1 MKTVAPFSTPF
12 IIASGLATLLAFAW
26 LVGAGCASSPG
37 IHDTGSAIPHA
48 TTDFLEPF
56 HLQNSTDLTLLFSRR
71 KAAGLDNANPPSASA
86 APRRVFAVLVNGGSE
101 GYHQTNI
108 LNAAIALKQ
117 LGADAQ
123 NLFILCTGIPW
134 LDNLTYN
141 PAASSFLVMARPTA
155 LNFKLVLN
163 YLGGVITSNDVVLIY
178 LTGHGDKEDEYQT
191 LRDIGKLIPPP
202 SDPQLTT
209 LALQGPSLTTGE
221 FKAELESLQ
230 HAGQPLIIFLSDECY
245 GGGFAQAVRE
255 TCRRYISMSITDD
268 KHLTFCQTF
277 SPFFWKILARRQT
290 GIYPTPTFKAAF
302 DEAMREHRKTAA
314 DDWDAGEFF
323 CSEGLNTFSLS
334 ELH

>member
-1 MKTVAPFSTPF
+1 MKTAAPAPF
-12 IIASGLATLLAFAW
+12 IVAASLVMLLALALFC
-26 LVGAGCASSPG
+26 GAGCASPPAG
-37 IHDTGSAIPHA
+37 NNSAAI
-48 TTDFLEPF
+48 FSEPF
-56 HLQNSTDLTLLFSRR
+56 HLQDTTDLYLVFSRR
-71 KAAGLDNANPPSASA
+71 QNAGLDAATKNSAA
-86 APRRVFAVLVNGGSE
+86 PEAPRRVFAVLVNGGSE

-134 LDNLTYN
+134 LDNLSYD
-141 PAASSFLVMARPTA
+141 PATSPFLVMARPTA

-178 LTGHGDKEDEYQT
+178 MTGHGDKEDEYQT
-191 LRDIGKLIPPP
+191 QRDIGKLIPPA

-221 FKAELESLQ
+221 FKGELEQLQ

-277 SPFFWKILARRQT
+277 SPYFWKILARQQT
-290 GIYPTPTFKAAF
+290 GIYPTPPFKAAF

-314 DDWDAGEFF
+314 DTWDAGEFF
-323 CSEGLNTFSLS
+323 CSPGLNSFSLS
-334 ELH
+334 DLH